1 MKSCTLSSEWQRVI
15 HSLYDVHDD
24 DPLPAEYEYLMDKYR
39 KAGQVMR
46 TEEMRPV
53 VMRPVVMGLGMM
65 GPEEMRLEEM
75 RPEEMAYAE
84 WFLLHKLPEVTR
96 ELRLDPWALLM
107 SATSS
112 YRTRSYFTPFPSHSD
127 RTLSTLFPSHSD
139 HIQRLSVRPSIR
151 ILRDIGIRGIKR
163 EMVRNI

>member
-46 TEEMRPV
+46 P
-53 VMRPVVMGLGMM
+53 
-65 GPEEMRLEEM
+65 EEM

-96 ELRLDPWALLM
+96 ELRLDPWALLV

-112 YRTRSYFTPFPSHSD
+112 Y

-139 HIQRLSVRPSIR
+139 HIKSVKHSESTLYT
-151 ILRDIGIRGIKR
+151 LRDILRYEGNTDIKR
-163 EMVRNI
+163 EIMVRNI